1 MAGRAFF
8 ADKDFTWF
16 LGLPRRKVTTPFE
29 GTITHAT
36 SFSSVFVRS
45 VQSEK
50 ILADLEEKLEEH
62 LRLNPRS
69 PSHVSRN
76 KLALIRYG
84 PFPRVHR
91 VLVLDTKGKMANVVF
106 VDTGNIAE
114 VPSELLHPL
123 PVEFDSV
130 PAQAIPLRVENT
142 PAEQRILFDDFLRSV
157 VGRRARVELKGGAS
171 KGRLKGSLR
180 VLDGSGQLHSL
191 EEIVAWRNTSF
202 WGEVCNSNR
211 FLPVVSPGHGSR
223 VVQAISSVSPG
234 QTSVTFFFHFAYLVV
249 IAAAFGIIV
258 LLWRKMKRTKER
270 VARSLQLIEFEN
282 VVQEN
287 SL

>member
-142 PAEQRILFDDFLRSV
+142 PAEQRILFDDFLRRERS
-157 VGRRARVELKGGAS
+157 AALSGGDS
-171 KGRLKGSLR
+171 R
-180 VLDGSGQLHSL
+180 L
-191 EEIVAWRNTSF
+191 EEHELLGRSMQF
-202 WGEVCNSNR
+202 E
-211 FLPVVSPGHGSR
+211 
-223 VVQAISSVSPG
+223 QAISSVSPG